1 MAARASASRGDR
13 VPPAGHRAG
22 SARPGGPVPDGDA
35 GACWPAAPWSRPRP
49 RPATASAGPACG
61 ETVGCRPREV
71 RAKCARA
78 SSFHA
83 RARSGHILEILSRC
97 GRAVKRIPAAAT
109 CGVADAAGPRP
120 PVKTRVGLRAAGRGG
135 EGDDIDANR
144 RRTSPAR
151 SSASQREDGS
161 AHPSGPDVVLRKQA
175 AAGGETS
182 ALALWPRRGR
192 TIAVYH
198 TTSISRAAHRIG
210 R

>member
-97 GRAVKRIPAAAT
+97 GRAVKRIPADSRHRADGPAAF
-109 CGVADAAGPRP
+109 
-120 PVKTRVGLRAAGRGG
+120 
-135 EGDDIDANR
+135 
-144 RRTSPAR
+144 RTES
-151 SSASQREDGS
+151 
-161 AHPSGPDVVLRKQA
+161 
-175 AAGGETS
+175 
-182 ALALWPRRGR
+182 
-192 TIAVYH
+192 
-198 TTSISRAAHRIG
+198 AAHELVSPLRWCPRGTTRRSWRVTSVVRCAVTQSHRPRHRTEGHAQALIARACRSACNVCGGARRQQRRSKRIPLHEN
-210 R
+210 RNRVS